1 MDFKIE
7 RKNLRQMIIDHLDP
21 LFKENGF
28 LKKRRIYDSCFWACN
43 MGWTKVNCN
52 LGVTKYSD
60 GIISYIGGASIEASE
75 KFYPLFLISEKEIQ
89 KGVYPLPIIGG
100 PLHGVDRRIT
110 HDCEKFKN
118 MKEFEER
125 LLFFHMALKETVIP
139 ELLRYTS
146 EDILYEALLP
156 DLQNTTIKLSVGRE
170 RRVSLLTLMKAERE
184 GEGKA
189 IDWAHGEM
197 KRLDEKKEEPL
208 PIPEGFVVAKVIQCP
223 KWREVKKVI
232 EYLNSKN

>member
-1 MDFKIE
+1 
-7 RKNLRQMIIDHLDP
+7 
-21 LFKENGF
+21 
-28 LKKRRIYDSCFWACN
+28 
-43 MGWTKVNCN
+43 
-52 LGVTKYSD
+52 
-60 GIISYIGGASIEASE
+60 
-75 KFYPLFLISEKEIQ
+75 
-89 KGVYPLPIIGG
+89 
-100 PLHGVDRRIT
+100 
-110 HDCEKFKN
+110 

-170 RRVSLLTLMKAERE
+170 RRVSLLILMKAERE
-184 GEGKA
+184 GKGKA

-223 KWREVKKVI
+223 KWQEVKKVI